1 MSISHSVLITMKSLF
16 REKWINLLSVLTI
29 ASGLLIMSVAFFIV
43 YNVDAAT
50 KKLPEKFSMILYLDD
65 NVSKDQL
72 DSAVAAL
79 RKNSAIASVKYIS
92 KDEAMKEMKATLK
105 NSNYVFEGLDENPLP
120 DSLEVKMKK
129 EFAGPDAAKR
139 LAAEAL
145 RIRGVKE
152 VDYGEKFLTAL
163 NYLRTGLKT
172 SSIIFMVILST
183 GIVFVCYSTVKI
195 LFYRRNEEVET
206 FKLLGATKGFIRTP
220 FLIEGAV
227 IGAGGGLMSL
237 IGIFAFYYMVILKLS
252 LTIPI
257 FNAVLF
263 PADIFLA
270 LPLAGMF
277 LGVAGAAIAL
287 GRLNY

>member
-1 MSISHSVLITMKSLF
+1 MKSLF

-65 NVSKDQL
+65 NVSKDQV
-72 DSAVAAL
+72 DSTVAAL

-120 DSLEVKMKK
+120 DSLEVKMKR

-227 IGAGGGLMSL
+227 IGAGGGLVSL

-252 LTIPI
+252 LTIPV

>member
-1 MSISHSVLITMKSLF
+1 MSMPHALSVTMKSLF

-43 YNVDAAT
+43 YNIDAAT

-65 NVSKDQL
+65 NVARDQV

-79 RKNSAIASVKYIS
+79 RKNGAVASVKFIS

-105 NSNYVFEGLDENPLP
+105 NSSYVLEGLDENPLP
-120 DSLEVKMKK
+120 DSLEVKLKK
-129 EFAGPDAAKR
+129 EYAGPDAAKR
-139 LAAEAL
+139 LAADAL

-152 VDYGEKFLTAL
+152 VDYGEKFLTGL

-172 SSIIFMVILST
+172 GGMIFIFILST
-183 GIVFVCYSTVKI
+183 GITFVCYSTVKI

-206 FKLLGATKGFIRTP
+206 FKLLGATKGFIRAP

-227 IGAGGGLMSL
+227 IGGGGGLMSL

-263 PADIFLA
+263 PADVFLG
-270 LPLAGMF
+270 LPVAGMF
-277 LGVAGAAIAL
+277 LGVTGAAIAL
-287 GRLNY
+287 GRLKY

>member
-1 MSISHSVLITMKSLF
+1 MSISHSVSITIKSLF

-29 ASGLLIMSVAFFIV
+29 ASGLLIMSVAFFII

-65 NVSKDQL
+65 NVSKDQV

-172 SSIIFMVILST
+172 SSMIFMVILST

-206 FKLLGATKGFIRTP
+206 FKLLGATKGFIRIP

-237 IGIFAFYYMVILKLS
+237 IGIYAFYYMVILKLS
-252 LTIPI
+252 LTIPV

-263 PADIFLA
+263 PADIFLT